1 MPEDVNSIRRYVDIY
16 YTAAVLLLLL
26 LSLEVVQAI
35 QRLSMTGG
43 SHVLFFNVFCLF
55 VCIKSAPLLDLLL
68 LVAYS

>member
-26 LSLEVVQAI
+26 LSLEVV